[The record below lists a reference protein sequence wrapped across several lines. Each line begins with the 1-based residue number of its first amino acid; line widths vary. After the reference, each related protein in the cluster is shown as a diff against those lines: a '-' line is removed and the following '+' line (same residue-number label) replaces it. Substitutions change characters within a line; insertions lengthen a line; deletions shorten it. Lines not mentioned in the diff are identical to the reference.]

1 MDAYLDTYKTMK
13 FLMGLNESHMQDPF
27 PTINKAYSLVLH
39 HKKQSKVTIRE
50 NHAQL
55 DATVSTVKNLR

>member
-1 MDAYLDTYKTMK
+1 MK

-27 PTINKAYSLVLH
+27 PTINKAYSLVLR

-55 DATVSTVKNLR
+55 DATVSTVKDLR